1 MTSWLIK
8 NAELPSGQ
16 CRDVTIKN
24 GRIHAIAERLQA
36 TPADQEID
44 ANGGALL
51 PGLNDHHLH
60 LAALATARSSVACGP
75 PDIKNS
81 VQLSQL
87 LQARTTALA
96 DTAWLRGVGYH
107 ESVAGDIDAAWLDA
121 RASRC
126 PIRIQHRGGRLWVFN
141 SRALELLAPQAGDPF
156 ERVGGRL
163 TGRLLDADGFL
174 REKLGSVFPDL
185 TSVSRELA
193 SYGVTGVTDT
203 TPQNNS
209 EAHAHFLA
217 AMRQGQLQQRLI
229 MMGDAS
235 LDSPEIEACNESD
248 LQVGAHKFHLLESN
262 LPDFDSI
269 TMAIARSHRVGR
281 AVAFHCVTRT
291 ELVFAL
297 AALHRAERYSGDRIE
312 HASVTPP
319 ELAEQLRYSRITV
332 VTQPGF
338 VARRGDQYLRDVAR
352 EDQPWLY
359 RVQGLLQAGVTVA
372 GSSDAPFGLPNPWLG
387 MHAAVTRL
395 TDSGACVG
403 EVEAVSPEQAL
414 ALYTS
419 PLSAPGKSPPELAEG
434 DVADLCLLS
443 QPWDQ
448 ARASLSQVRV
458 RLTLRGGSQI
468 YPSPSG

>member
-1 MTSWLIK
+1 MTSWLIR

-16 CRDVTIKN
+16 RRDVTIKN
-24 GRIHAIAERLQA
+24 GRIHAMAERLEA
-36 TPADQEID
+36 TEADQQID

-75 PDIKNS
+75 PDITS
-81 VQLSQL
+81 SQALSRV
-87 LQARTTALA
+87 LQAKAEARA
-96 DTAWLRGVGYH
+96 DTDWLRGIGYH
-107 ESVAGDIDAAWLDA
+107 ESVAGDIDVAWLDA
-121 RASRC
+121 QQSRC

-141 SRALELLAPQAGDPF
+141 SRALELLRPQSGDPF

-163 TGRLLDADGFL
+163 TGRLLDADAFL
-174 REKLGSVFPDL
+174 RKKLGATFPNL

-193 SYGVTGVTDT
+193 SFGVTGVTDT
-203 TPQNNS
+203 TPQNNN
-209 EAHAHFLA
+209 ETRAHFQA
-217 AMRQGQLQQRLI
+217 AIAERQLKQHLI
-229 MMGDAS
+229 MMGDSS
-235 LDSPEIEACNESD
+235 LDGSKGVHDKQSR

-269 TMAIARSHRVGR
+269 TAAIIRSHNADR

-297 AALHRAERYSGDRIE
+297 AALRRAGTHAGDRIE

-319 ELAEQLRYSRITV
+319 ELAEQLRSLQLTV

-338 VARRGDQYLRDVAR
+338 VARRGDQYLRDVAQ

-359 RVQGLLQAGVTVA
+359 RVQGLLQAGIRVA
-372 GSSDAPFGLPNPWLG
+372 GSSDAPFGLTNPWLG
-387 MHAAVTRL
+387 MHTAVTRL
-395 TDSGACVG
+395 TDSGVPLV
-403 EVEAVSPEQAL
+403 EEEAVTPEQAL

-419 PLSAPGKSPPELAEG
+419 PLSAPGQTSPALLEG
-434 DVADLCLLS
+434 APADLCLLT
-443 QPWDQ
+443 QPWVR
-448 ARASLSQVRV
+448 ARADLSQVAV
-458 RLTLRGGSQI
+458 RLTLRDGSQI